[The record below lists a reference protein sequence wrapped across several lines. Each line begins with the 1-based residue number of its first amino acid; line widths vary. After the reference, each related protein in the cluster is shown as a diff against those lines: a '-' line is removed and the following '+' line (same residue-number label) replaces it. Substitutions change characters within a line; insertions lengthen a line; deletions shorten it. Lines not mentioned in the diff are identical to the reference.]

1 MILQEEVKN
10 VETSGNFATK
20 AFSINAD
27 SKAFMILADRVYTN
41 KIKAVIREIS
51 CNANDSHVESGNSA
65 PFDVHLPTYLESWF
79 SVRDYGTGI
88 SHEQM
93 MTLYSE
99 VFTST
104 RNKSNDFTGSLGI
117 GRISPYSICDSF
129 TVISFFAGVKSTYS
143 VYKDS
148 SGIPNVALITQ
159 EESNEPNGLL
169 VSVTVPASK
178 RIEFELEAA
187 NVYQYFD
194 MQPNINTDSV
204 KKVILEKQKYLI
216 KTDEYCLTGKYG
228 TLHAVMGNV
237 AYAVDYSLNPN
248 NLEGF
253 IRFDIGDLN
262 FDPGREKLSLDDKTK
277 NAVAAKTA
285 KLSAGIAG
293 MLLKQVEAEPTDF
306 KKTLKYSELNDSH
319 LGFAIKQNHK
329 LFAPYVLHNTKTEFK
344 YFSCDYGRVYCNLR
358 TRLPLNNV
366 KYYLDKDGYTN
377 RVKSYVK
384 ENNISVCLFSQENID
399 ELKIDKELILDLTS
413 LPKIERKPSNKAPT
427 EGISLFTGS
436 YRRSITE
443 LPVGEKVYVEMC
455 RDDAVGYKY
464 TAFSDIWKIGN
475 SLKLLTHIKLPDIY
489 MVKTAVTKKKTF
501 TNDSWIRLDDYIDRE
516 YAKVKKK
523 GFIKYDG
530 KYENFF
536 NLLCEYKNVVWPAN
550 HPIVTFA
557 EKSQL
562 KKKGEC
568 YPVLAEIGYYDK
580 SMIDDTMEKLEA
592 EMFEEFPML
601 QAIDPSD
608 YYKFNNHMRPE
619 EQKWKIVIEYLLTR
633 KEEPVTV

>member
-1 MILQEEVKN
+1 MIVQSATKDVQ
-10 VETSGNFATK
+10 TSGNFQSSNSTIQASAK
-20 AFSINAD
+20 AFE
-27 SKAFMILADRVYTN
+27 ILTSNIYTH
-41 KIKAVIREIS
+41 KIRAVIREVS
-51 CNANDSHVESGNSA
+51 CNAFDAHVAVKNPV

-79 SVRDYGTGI
+79 SVRDYGPGLSQKDI
-88 SHEQM
+88 NKVYQSFF
-93 MTLYSE
+93 L
-99 VFTST
+99 ST
-104 RNKSNDFTGSLGI
+104 KTESNEYVGALGLGCKSPLA
-117 GRISPYSICDSF
+117 ICDSF
-129 TVISFFAGVKSTYS
+129 TVISFFGGIKYTYS
-143 VYKDS
+143 YFKNADS
-148 SGIPNVALITQ
+148 IPQISLITK
-159 EESNEPNGLL
+159 EDTKEPNGLL

-178 RIEFELEAA
+178 RVEFEMEAA

-277 NAVAAKTA
+277 NAVAAKTS
-285 KLSAGIAG
+285 KLSAGIAD

-384 ENNISVCLFSQENID
+384 ENNISVCLLSQANID

-413 LPKIERKPSNKAPT
+413 LPKIERKPSNKVPT

-436 YRRSITE
+436 YRRSVTE

-455 RDDAVGYKY
+455 RDDAVGYRY

-501 TNDSWIRLDDYIDRE
+501 TDDNWIRLDDYIDRE
-516 YAKVKKK
+516 YAKVKKE
-523 GFIKYDG
+523 GFVKYDG

-536 NLLCEYKNVVWPAN
+536 NLLREYKRAIWPAD

-557 EKSQL
+557 EKSRL
-562 KKKGEC
+562 KKKSESC
-568 YPVLAEIGYYDK
+568 PVLSEIGYYDK
-580 SMIDDTMEKLEA
+580 SMIDDSMEKLEA

-601 QAIDPSD
+601 QAINPSD

-633 KEEPVTV
+633 KEEPATL